1 MAKWMAEIDQRTRLA
16 GANKMELLMFDLG
29 TEEIYGINVFKIRE
43 VMKLPFITKIPDSD
57 PRVLGI
63 VNLRGENVALVDLK
77 QAIGLGP
84 LDPAGGKLI
93 IAEYNDNKQGFLVKG
108 VDRII
113 RMSWEKIQVPP
124 PMVQSSR
131 QGAVTAVTKLDDGRM
146 VLILDVEKV
155 LAELHPRMDDE
166 IYMGIEAV
174 KELEGKRVLL
184 ADDSLVARKQ
194 ITKTLERLGMTWE
207 ETQTGREALNRL
219 RQCAELCE
227 KLDQSI
233 LQYFVGIITD
243 IEMPEMDGFSLT
255 KHIREDPRLQE
266 LPVLMHSSLSGQCNV
281 DKGKSVGVTD
291 YVTKFHPTDLR
302 DKLLEHIGQ
311 KPHTAVS
318 AGSGAKR

>member
-1 MAKWMAEIDQRTRLA
+1 MEKWMAEIDQRTRLA

-43 VMKLPFITKIPDSD
+43 VMKMPPITKIPDSD

-84 LDPAGGKLI
+84 LDAGAGKLI

-113 RMSWEKIQVPP
+113 RMSWEKIQIPP
-124 PMVQSSR
+124 PLVQSSR
-131 QGAVTAVTKLDDGRM
+131 QGSVTAVTKLDDGRM

-155 LAELHPRMDDE
+155 LAELHPKMDDE
-166 IYMGIEAV
+166 IYIGIEAI

-194 ITKTLERLGMTWE
+194 ITKTLERLGMSWE

-219 RQCAELCE
+219 RQCADLCE

-233 LQYFVGIITD
+233 FQYFVGIITD

-255 KHIREDPRLQE
+255 KHIREDPRLQD

-311 KPHTAVS
+311 KPHS
-318 AGSGAKR
+318 AILTGSGANR